1 VFYDTARSRIQVPE
15 NLNPPLHSQQIAQT
29 ILDGFD
35 RHFTLFREITRDAKQ
50 RFETA
55 DWEGDNLARVERIA
69 YYDARVRES
78 VETLHQNFDLEQHD
92 QALWKQVK
100 LQYMGLLYE
109 HKQPELAES
118 FYNSVFCQLFDR
130 RYYSNS
136 HIFVRPG
143 LSTDVIDMDS
153 PAYRSYY
160 PTSDGLAQTLRTLL
174 DSFDLRLEWEDLERD
189 INRLCE
195 VFEPELVCPL
205 LGSET
210 CQMQV
215 ITTLFFRNKA
225 AYIVGRIRIAGI
237 LSGFVLPLLRT
248 EQGELYV
255 DALIVDAQALAI
267 IFSFT
272 RAYFMVDTQ
281 VPSALIDF
289 LQSILPSKTKSDLYT
304 SIGFQKQG
312 KTLFYRDFLNHLTH
326 SSDQF
331 MIAPGIEGMVMSVF
345 TLPSFPYVFKVIKD
359 KFAPPKKISRQT
371 VKDKY
376 MYVKTHD
383 RVGRM
388 ADTLEFSHV
397 AFPIDRVSPELLDKL
412 KQDIAT
418 SLSIEG
424 DQVIIRHLYIERRMV
439 PLNMYL
445 AHAPDDALEHVVR
458 EYGNT
463 IKDLI
468 KANIFPGDML
478 LKNFGVTRQNRI
490 VFYDYDELMPMKEIR
505 VRAIPPAR
513 TPEQEMA
520 SEPWYRVEE
529 NDFFPEQFEHFVMSY
544 PKVRE
549 LLLKHHADLLDAT
562 YWQEIIR
569 DLEKGVRAD
578 VFPYARKSRFGER
591 FSGGGAE
598 NPIP

>member
-1 VFYDTARSRIQVPE
+1 MQIDLSSAHPFFSSFVNTRPQS
-15 NLNPPLHSQQIAQT
+15 LQIAQT

-35 RHFTLFREITRDAKQ
+35 RHFSLFSNITRGAKQ

-55 DWEGDNLARVERIA
+55 DWEGDNHARVERIA
-69 YYDARVRES
+69 YYDARVKES
-78 VETLHQNFDLEQHD
+78 VEILHKDFDLERHD
-92 QALWKQVK
+92 QDLWQQVK

-118 FYNSVFCQLFDR
+118 FYNSVFCQLFER
-130 RYYSNS
+130 RYYKNS

-143 LSTDVIDMDS
+143 LSTDVSDMDS

-160 PTSDGLAQTLRTLL
+160 PTTDGIEPTLRNLL
-174 DSFDLRLEWEDLERD
+174 MSFELDIEWENFERD
-189 INRLCE
+189 ISRLIDA
-195 VFEPELVCPL
+195 FAPELICPP
-205 LGSET
+205 LGSES
-210 CQMQV
+210 CQIQI

-225 AYIVGRIRIAGI
+225 AYIVGRTRIAGI
-237 LSGFVLPLLRT
+237 IAGFVIPLLRT
-248 EQGELYV
+248 DDGKIYV
-255 DALIVDAQALAI
+255 DALICETQALAI

-312 KTLFYRDFLNHLTH
+312 KTLFYRDFLHHLTH

-331 MIAPGIEGMVMSVF
+331 IVAPGIEGMVMSVF

-359 KFAPPKKISRQT
+359 KFAPPKKITRQI

-376 MYVKTHD
+376 LYVKTHD

-397 AFPIDRVSPELLDKL
+397 AFPIDRVSPELLEKL
-412 KQDIAT
+412 KHDVAT
-418 SLSIEG
+418 GLSIEG
-424 DQVIIRHLYIERRMV
+424 DQVIIRHLYIERRMI
-439 PLNMYL
+439 PLNIYL
-445 AHAPDDALEHVVR
+445 GRAQDEALEHVVR

-490 VFYDYDELMPMKEIR
+490 VFYDYDELMPMKEIS

-544 PKVRE
+544 PKVRD
-549 LLLKHHADLLDAT
+549 LLLKHHADLLDPE
-562 YWQEIIR
+562 YWQGIIQN
-569 DLEKGVRAD
+569 LELGIRAD
-578 VFPYARKSRFGER
+578 VFPYARKNRFGEQ
-591 FSGGGAE
+591 FT
-598 NPIP
+598 

>member
-1 VFYDTARSRIQVPE
+1 M
-15 NLNPPLHSQQIAQT
+15 
-29 ILDGFD
+29 
-35 RHFTLFREITRDAKQ
+35 
-50 RFETA
+50 
-55 DWEGDNLARVERIA
+55 ARVERIA

-78 VETLHQNFDLEQHD
+78 VETLHQIFDLERHD

-143 LSTDVIDMDS
+143 LSTDVIDMDN

-160 PTSDGLAQTLRTLL
+160 PTSDGLAQTLGTLL
-174 DSFDLRLEWEDLERD
+174 DSFNLNLEWENLNRD
-189 INRLCE
+189 IDRLCE
-195 VFEPELVCPL
+195 AFEPELVCPP

-255 DALIVDAQALAI
+255 DALIVDTQALAI

-326 SSDQF
+326 SADQF
-331 MIAPGIEGMVMSVF
+331 IIAPGIEGMVMSVF

-359 KFAPPKKISRQT
+359 KLAPPKKITRQT

-397 AFPIDRVSPELLDKL
+397 AFPIDRVSSELLDKL

-418 SLSIEG
+418 SLGIEG

-445 AHAPDDALEHVVR
+445 GHAPDEALEHVVR

-490 VFYDYDELMPMKEIR
+490 VFYDYDELMPMKDIR

-549 LLLKHHADLLDAT
+549 LLLKHHADLLDAK
-562 YWQEIIR
+562 YWQGIIL

-578 VFPYARKSRFGER
+578 VFPYARRSRFSER
-591 FSGGGAE
+591 FSEGRT
-598 NPIP
+598 

>member
-1 VFYDTARSRIQVPE
+1 MATRSQS
-15 NLNPPLHSQQIAQT
+15 LQIAQT

-35 RHFTLFREITRDAKQ
+35 HHFQLFSQLTAKAST
-50 RFETA
+50 RFEYA
-55 DWEGDNLARVERIA
+55 DWVGDNIARVERIA
-69 YYDARVRES
+69 YYDARVHES
-78 VETLHQNFDLEQHD
+78 VTGLQQQFGLEDHD
-92 QALWKQVK
+92 EALWKRVK

-130 RYYSNS
+130 RYYKNS

-143 LSTDVIDMDS
+143 LSTDVIDMES

-160 PTSDGLAQTLRTLL
+160 PEEADLSETLKVLLNSFEFTLP
-174 DSFDLRLEWEDLERD
+174 WEDFERD
-189 INRLCE
+189 LCRLSE
-195 VFEPELVCPL
+195 AFKPALTWPDF
-205 LGSET
+205 GSDT
-210 CQMQV
+210 CQLQV

-225 AYIVGRIRIAGI
+225 AYIVGRSSISGE
-237 LSGFVLPLLRT
+237 LSGFVIPILRNQEGKIFIDT
-248 EQGELYV
+248 LITDNQG
-255 DALIVDAQALAI
+255 LAT

-272 RAYFMVDTQ
+272 RAYFMVNTQ

-289 LQSILPSKTKSDLYT
+289 LQSILPSKTKADLYT

-312 KTLFYRDFLNHLTH
+312 KTLFYRDFLNHLVH

-331 MIAPGIEGMVMSVF
+331 IVAPGIEGMVMSVF

-359 KFAPPKKISRQT
+359 KFAPPKNISRQK
-371 VKDKY
+371 VKDQY
-376 MYVKTHD
+376 LYVKTHD

-397 AFPIDRVSPELLDKL
+397 AFPLDRVSDELLERL
-412 KQDIAT
+412 NNDINN
-418 SLSIEG
+418 SISIQG
-424 DQVIIRHLYIERRMV
+424 DQVIIRHLYIERRMI

-445 AHAPDDALEHVVR
+445 GMAEDDALESAVM

-478 LKNFGVTRQNRI
+478 LKNFGVTRHGRI
-490 VFYDYDELMPMKEIR
+490 VFYDYDEIMPMKEIR

-520 SEPWYRVEE
+520 TEPWYRVEDT
-529 NDFFPEQFEHFVMSY
+529 DFFPEQFEHFVMSY
-544 PKVRE
+544 PKVRA
-549 LLLKHHADLLDAT
+549 LLLKHHADLLDPE
-562 YWQEIIR
+562 YWQGIVA
-569 DLEKGVRAD
+569 DLENGIHAD
-578 VFPYARKSRFGER
+578 VFPYSRKVRFER
-591 FSGGGAE
+591 
-598 NPIP
+598 

>member
-1 VFYDTARSRIQVPE
+1 LTPPIQSLQV
-15 NLNPPLHSQQIAQT
+15 AQT

-35 RHFTLFREITRDAKQ
+35 RHFTLFRKITRRAKQ
-50 RFETA
+50 RFECA
-55 DWEGDNLARVERIA
+55 DWEGDNESRVERIA

-78 VETLHQNFDLEQHD
+78 VEALHQDFNLEHHD
-92 QALWKQVK
+92 QELWKQVK

-118 FYNSVFCQLFDR
+118 FYNSVFCQLFER
-130 RYYSNS
+130 HYYKNS

-153 PAYRSYY
+153 PAYQSYY
-160 PTSDGLAQTLRTLL
+160 PSTDGLEHTLRKIV
-174 DSFDLRLEWEDLERD
+174 DSFELNLEWEDLNRD
-189 INRLCE
+189 LNRLCE
-195 VFEPELVCPL
+195 TFEPVLVCAP

-210 CQMQV
+210 RQIQI

-225 AYIVGRIRIAGI
+225 AYIVGRTRIAGI
-237 LSGFVLPLLRT
+237 MSGFVIPLLRT
-248 EQGELYV
+248 DEGKLYV
-255 DALIVDAQALAI
+255 DALIVDAHALAI

-272 RAYFMVDTQ
+272 RAYFMVDTE

-312 KTLFYRDFLNHLTH
+312 KTLFYRDFLNHLVH

-331 MIAPGIEGMVMSVF
+331 ISAPGIEGMVMSVF

-359 KFAPPKKISRQT
+359 KFAPPKNITRQT

-376 MYVKTHD
+376 LYVKTHD

-397 AFPIDRVSPELLDKL
+397 AFPIDRVSPELLEKL
-412 KQDIAT
+412 KRDIAT
-418 SLSIEG
+418 GLSIEG

-439 PLNMYL
+439 PLNIYL
-445 AHAPDDALEHVVR
+445 GQAQGEALEHVVK

-478 LKNFGVTRQNRI
+478 LKNFGVTRQNRV
-490 VFYDYDELMPMKEIR
+490 VFYDYDEIMPMKEIR

-520 SEPWYRVEE
+520 TEPWYRVEE

-549 LLLKHHADLLDAT
+549 LLLKHHADLLDSR
-562 YWQEIIR
+562 YWQEIVKG
-569 DLEKGVRAD
+569 LEKGMRAD
-578 VFPYARKSRFGER
+578 VFPYAQRHR
-591 FSGGGAE
+591 FSKRFS
-598 NPIP
+598 

>member
-1 VFYDTARSRIQVPE
+1 MNTVPHSLLIAR
-15 NLNPPLHSQQIAQT
+15 T

-35 RHFTLFREITRDAKQ
+35 RHFTLFREITRGAKQ
-50 RFETA
+50 RFEIA
-55 DWEGDNLARVERIA
+55 DWEGDNHARVERIA

-78 VETLHQNFDLEQHD
+78 VETLHIDFDLEHHD
-92 QALWKQVK
+92 QDLWQQVK

-130 RYYSNS
+130 RYYKNS

-143 LSTDVIDMDS
+143 LSTDVIDMLS

-160 PTSDGLAQTLRTLL
+160 PTSCGTAQTLQDILASFKL
-174 DSFDLRLEWEDLERD
+174 DIEWENLSRD
-189 INRLCE
+189 IERLCE
-195 VFEPELVCPL
+195 VIEPELICPPL
-205 LGSET
+205 SSET
-210 CQMQV
+210 CQIQI

-225 AYIVGRIRIAGI
+225 AYIVGRTRISGLI
-237 LSGFVLPLLRT
+237 SGFVIPLLRT
-248 EQGELYV
+248 ENNKLYV
-255 DALIVDAQALAI
+255 DALITDSHALAI

-304 SIGFQKQG
+304 AIGFQKQG

-331 MIAPGIEGMVMSVF
+331 IIAPGIEGMVMNVF

-359 KFAPPKKISRQT
+359 KFAPPKKITRQT

-376 MYVKTHD
+376 LYVKTHD

-397 AFPIDRVSPELLDKL
+397 AFPIERISPELLDKL
-412 KQDIAT
+412 KQDIE
-418 SLSIEG
+418 SGLSIEG

-439 PLNMYL
+439 PLNLYL
-445 AHAPDDALEHVVR
+445 GQAQDEALEHVIR

-463 IKDLI
+463 IKELI

-490 VFYDYDELMPMKEIR
+490 VFYDYDELMPMKSIS
-505 VRAIPPAR
+505 VRPIPPAR

-520 SEPWYRVEE
+520 TEPWYRVEE
-529 NDFFPEQFEHFVMSY
+529 NDFFPEQFEHFVMNY
-544 PKVRE
+544 PKVRQ
-549 LLLKHHADLLDAT
+549 LLLKHHADLLKPE

-569 DLEKGVRAD
+569 DIKNGVRAD
-578 VFPYARKSRFGER
+578 VFPYASASRFCER
-591 FSGGGAE
+591 FADAR
-598 NPIP
+598 